1 MLDVFQIR
9 CKILPKKELLWE
21 VLQQALIQFMDSSLF
36 FDESIGE
43 LHHQRRF
50 KFYCFDQLYPMES
63 NKIYQVGKPYT
74 LTIRT
79 IKKDL
84 AIYFDRVLSHHES
97 ALLQGKST
105 EIRTVPYRP
114 IDRLYSITPVVLKN
128 DKGYWRDWMT
138 LSEYENQLFINLVKK
153 YNESTG
159 KKLDEN
165 FTWTNSITFSNRKP
179 IAVKQKNIILLGDKL
194 ELKIS
199 EHSSAQILAHF
210 ALGVGLGGNNARGS
224 GFVNVKWK

>member
-1 MLDVFQIR
+1 
-9 CKILPKKELLWE
+9 
-21 VLQQALIQFMDSSLF
+21 MDSSLF

-97 ALLQGKST
+97 SLLQGKST

-165 FTWTNSITFSNRKP
+165 YKK
-179 IAVKQKNIILLGDKL
+179 AVLQSPL
-194 ELKIS
+194 
-199 EHSSAQILAHF
+199 
-210 ALGVGLGGNNARGS
+210 
-224 GFVNVKWK
+224 NVKCLVYNCNRLIKKYSKEIAFIEEFGVEFVQTYIEQDKALRRNKTQK